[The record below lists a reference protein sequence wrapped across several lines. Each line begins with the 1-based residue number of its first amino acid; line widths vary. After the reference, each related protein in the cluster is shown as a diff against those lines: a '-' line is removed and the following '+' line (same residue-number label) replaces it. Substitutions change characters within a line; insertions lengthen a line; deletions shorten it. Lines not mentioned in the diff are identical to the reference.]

1 MTLLTKQ
8 VWINIACVFGRHLVA
23 FSLTGLTLYIGI
35 YVVVEKIH
43 SRPTAATAKV
53 LLETLT
59 LELAETEGEIAKPA
73 AQPQVDATIPPPPL
87 PLMETPVLSDALS
100 EFILPEPPP
109 MEVPKLP
116 DLPTLQP
123 EMPLPKVKQ
132 TLHHLPEITL
142 PPLEPLTPIQVST
155 QETPLAEKPQV
166 SKGATARVE
175 KKTKLVTDLSDLM
188 KRYPPEAL
196 ANQWEGV
203 VVLQLTIDEDGAL
216 DDVEVHQSSGY
227 RVLDK
232 EAIRMMK
239 RAEFIGGPDVIL
251 QRVEFKLNK
260 HANVKD

>member
-8 VWINIACVFGRHLVA
+8 VWIEIACVFGRHLVA
-23 FSLTGLTLYIGI
+23 LALTGSVLYVGL
-35 YVVVEKIH
+35 YVVVEKLY

-53 LLETLT
+53 VLETLT
-59 LELAETEGEIAKPA
+59 LELAETEGDLSQPA
-73 AQPQVDATIPPPPL
+73 AQPQVDATVPPPPL
-87 PLMETPVLSDALS
+87 PLMETSVLSDALS
-100 EFILPEPPP
+100 DFRLPEPPP

-123 EMPLPKVKQ
+123 ELPLPKVKQ

-142 PPLEPLTPIQVST
+142 PPLEPLTPIQVAT
-155 QETPLAEKPQV
+155 QERLPAEKPQV

-175 KKTKLVTDLSDLM
+175 KKTKLVTDLSNLM

-196 ANQWEGV
+196 ANRWEGT
-203 VVLQLTIDEDGAL
+203 VVLRLTIDDEGEL
-216 DDVEVHQSSGY
+216 EEVEVHQSSGY
-227 RVLDK
+227 RVLDR
-232 EAIRMMK
+232 EAIRMMN

-251 QRVEFKLNK
+251 QSVEFKLNK